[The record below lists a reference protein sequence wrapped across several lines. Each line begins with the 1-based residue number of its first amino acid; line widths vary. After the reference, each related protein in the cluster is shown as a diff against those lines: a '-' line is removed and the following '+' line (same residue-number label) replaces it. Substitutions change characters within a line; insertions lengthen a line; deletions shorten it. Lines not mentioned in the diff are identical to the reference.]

1 MSDLNILL
9 DGLIEDAWYE
19 GLASD
24 GSKLAKYMAAQ
35 NDPQSIRQKIVDEF
49 DALNQRI
56 AELTEHIDKI
66 EHGAIFLGHPKEYWL
81 SLNRYAYDGGYEKLI
96 QDNAYHVCANEIAV
110 KLIAELEEQLRW
122 RPVSELPVPNNLYEV
137 KCEGTNNGL
146 FHAYGMYWDDN
157 TWTEYL
163 RGGLLYD
170 IIEWRPI
177 PELEVKG
184 E

>member
-56 AELTEHIDKI
+56 AELELLETRLREMK
-66 EHGAIFLGHPKEYWL
+66 LGWTVDHLHDTKPVYKGV
-81 SLNRYAYDGGYEKLI
+81 NVRYAPEVLSPD
-96 QDNAYHVCANEIAV
+96 
-110 KLIAELEEQLRW
+110 ELRLWNQRIVDE
-122 RPVSELPVPNNLYEV
+122 
-137 KCEGTNNGL
+137 
-146 FHAYGMYWDDN
+146 D
-157 TWTEYL
+157 
-163 RGGLLYD
+163 
-170 IIEWRPI
+170 
-177 PELEVKG
+177 
-184 E
+184 